1 MQKGGFWFYPLIL
14 GLDLLPV
21 IDQMQVH
28 RIVSANSIMSCNR
41 VCNLTVRLDYFVVQ
55 SVAGTFYEKWNRVEN
70 NGNQPWNND
79 IFAAQCNGCMQFNV
93 FGRVIFMG
101 EPVKKSL

>member
-1 MQKGGFWFYPLIL
+1 MKVNAKRGGFWFYPLIL

-41 VCNLTVRLDYFVVQ
+41 VSNLTVRLDYFVVQ
-55 SVAGTFYEKWNRVEN
+55 GVAGTFYEKWNRVEN

-93 FGRVIFMG
+93 FGRVIFMS
-101 EPVKKSL
+101 V